1 MLLLPATALGHRD
14 HPPSSAVLPT
24 SDGPRAAAA
33 PPSCP
38 GDGDRFSPDRVITGA
53 FSSEQEGSY
62 VFLPFNVPSGTT
74 AARVRYCYDQPETS
88 AGSDSHTLDLGLYQ
102 PRTDDSRPWGPTE
115 FRGWGG
121 SSHPDVILSPEGF
134 GSAARYAADPQD
146 QTPGKTTRAFR
157 PGPIH
162 RGEWAVEL
170 GLASIASRPADSDGK
185 VAYRVEIELSDDQ
198 RFADKPYAPAPYDSG
213 PARSRPG
220 WYAGDMHVHGE
231 HSALGDAPLREVF
244 DYAFGSLAEK
254 KAGLDFITLSD
265 YVSGS
270 SWGEIGRFQGDYP
283 RSLIMRSAEV
293 ITYRGHANSHA
304 NTGVVDY
311 RRGPLLER
319 ARDGRLVA
327 LRGPRPASEM
337 LARIKSAGGFTQIN
351 HPTIF
356 PSPPFPEGLCRGCPW
371 EYSDAETDYSKVD
384 GIEVATGPSGLK
396 TPGKP
401 GPNPFTV
408 TAIEFWE
415 DALAEGNRIAAIG
428 VSDSHNA
435 GRTPNPVTQAPI
447 GTATTVVYAD
457 ELSERGIQ
465 RGVEA
470 GHTYVKVTGN
480 DAPDLRLN
488 GRARGSSRPAAIMGD
503 SVRGEPVD
511 FTARVL
517 GGGPRPR
524 PPELPYTL
532 LVVKDGEPFRTV
544 PVTRDDFAYRFRS
557 AGPGRYRLQLQRG
570 TTIEALSSPIYV
582 EGSTS
587 GGGGGDG
594 GGDRPACT
602 KGGTSG
608 NDIIRG
614 TAGDDVICAGGG
626 NDIVYGRGGNDIVGG
641 GAGSDVL
648 RGGAGNDHLSGG
660 GGNDEVIGGA
670 GDDHLSGGSGSDVLS
685 GQDGRDH
692 LDTRDDRG
700 GNDVANGGA
709 GSDSCDT
716 NRGDTRSSC

>member
-1 MLLLPATALGHRD
+1 MVTTRPAPSVTVPIVRGRVITVATLALLLLPAVASAHRD
-14 HPPSSAVLPT
+14 HRPANSVLPS
-24 SDGPRAAAA
+24 SDGPRATAA
-33 PPSCP
+33 PASCP
-38 GDGDRFSPDRVITGA
+38 GDGDAFVPDRVITGEFDA
-53 FSSEQEGSY
+53 EREGSY
-62 VFLPFNVPSGTT
+62 VFLPFKVPGGTT
-74 AARVRYCYDQPETS
+74 AVRTRYCYDQPEAS
-88 AGSDSHTLDLGLYQ
+88 PGQSDNHTLDLGLYQ
-102 PRTDDSRPWGPTE
+102 PRADERRPWGPAQ

-121 SSHPDVILSPEGF
+121 SSHPDVVLSPEGF
-134 GSAARYAADPQD
+134 GTSARYAADPQD

-157 PGPIH
+157 PGPIP
-162 RGEWAVEL
+162 RGKWAVEL

-185 VAYRVEIELSDDQ
+185 VAYRVEIELS
-198 RFADKPYAPAPYDSG
+198 RKRGFADEPYAPAGYDSR
-213 PARSRPG
+213 PARSKPG

-244 DYAFGSLAEK
+244 DYAFGSLGEN

-270 SWGEIGRFQGDYP
+270 SWGEIGRFQSDYP

-319 ARDGRLVA
+319 ARDGRLVP

-337 LARIKSAGGFTQIN
+337 FSRIRSAGGFTQIN

-356 PSPPFPEGLCRGCPW
+356 PSPPFPASLCRGCPW

-384 GIEVATGPSGLK
+384 GIEVATGPAGLN
-396 TPGKP
+396 TAGKP

-415 DALAEGNRIAAIG
+415 DALAEGQRIAAIG

-457 ELSERGIQ
+457 ELSEKGIQ

-480 DAPDLRLN
+480 DAPDLRLT
-488 GRARGSSRPAAIMGD
+488 GRARRSSRPAAIMGD
-503 SVRGEPVD
+503 TVRGEPVD

-517 GGGPRPR
+517 GAGPRPR

-532 LVVKDGEPFRTV
+532 LVVKDGKPFRTV
-544 PVTRDDFAYRFRS
+544 PVTGDDFTYRFRS
-557 AGPGRYRLQLQRG
+557 AGAGRYRLQLQRG

-582 EGSTS
+582 ERGAS
-587 GGGGGDG
+587 GGGGGG
-594 GGDRPACT
+594 RPPCT
-602 KGGTSG
+602 ITGTAR
-608 NDIIRG
+608 NDLLRG
-614 TAGDDVICAGGG
+614 TAGRDVICAGAG
-626 NDIVYGRGGNDIVGG
+626 NDVVRGEGGDDLIYGGE
-641 GAGSDVL
+641 GSDVL
-648 RGGAGNDHLSGG
+648 RGGPGSDRLHGEGDNDTLNTS
-660 GGNDEVIGGA
+660 DEVRANDQADGGA
-670 GDDHLSGGSGSDVLS
+670 GTDACSGDPMDEL
-685 GQDGRDH
+685 
-692 LDTRDDRG
+692 T
-700 GNDVANGGA
+700 
-709 GSDSCDT
+709 SC
-716 NRGDTRSSC
+716 R